1 MLLIRGTNEGWGTPL
16 DWVNEGVDGTTKRA
30 VRLARA
36 FASLRAD
43 VAFATVDALLVVV
56 AYSGALMLRFVDLP
70 TGVPPRWWVE
80 FLTVLPVIVAVHLI
94 ANVVFGAYGH
104 VWEFASVAEALRIVL
119 AIISASGTLLVMMI
133 AYRTLTDQLGPIP
146 IGSLALG
153 GLLALAL
160 MGAVRFRS
168 RLFSFNRTNGFQ
180 DTHGSRVLIVGTG
193 KPAVDLA
200 RHLVGS
206 GHSHVVGFVGDQPVG
221 SGRRLADLPVL
232 GDLESV
238 PDLVRRRSIDEVIV
252 ATRNGSPI
260 VRQLVDLCL
269 TVEVRLRIIPDIDS
283 VLEGKK
289 GFQDVRD
296 LRPDDLLDRPAVH
309 TDLDQ
314 VGALLAGS
322 CVMVTGAGGSIGSEL
337 VRQIIGFKPGLL
349 LALDHDETHLHQGML
364 EWAGQGVEVEP
375 VLCDIRDRTRL
386 MRVFNTY
393 RPRVVFHAAAHKHVP
408 ILEASPEEA
417 VKTNIFGTMML
428 IDAVKRTGTERF
440 VLISTDKATDPVG
453 VMGASKRVAEMLIQA
468 EGKSSPVQFSA
479 VRFGNVLGSRG
490 SVVPTF
496 VEQIDRGQAVTVTD
510 PEMTRYFMTTREA
523 VELVLQAAAIA
534 DQGQVLVLDMG
545 EPVKIVD
552 LAHRLIR
559 MAGLVPGRDIEVH
572 YTGRRPGERLH
583 EMLSVVPLSPS
594 SHPRISIADPGVLT
608 PGTLMDTV
616 RTLVRLSATGD
627 RDTLRNVLLKVAQT
641 DGQLTDVT
649 ELIHEVSIDLRE
661 DQEISIPARIEDLI
675 NYEVQDLRPEIQNR
689 TLSDVSVTEQAS

>member
-1 MLLIRGTNEGWGTPL
+1 MRGTIEGRGTPV
-16 DWVNEGVDGTTKRA
+16 DWVNEGVDGTKKRA

-43 VAFATVDALLVVV
+43 VAFATVDALLVIV

-70 TGVPPRWWVE
+70 EGVPPHWWVE
-80 FLTVLPVIVAVHLI
+80 FIATLPVIVAVHLI

-119 AIISASGTLLVMMI
+119 AIASASGTLLLVMI
-133 AYRTLTDQLGPIP
+133 GYRTFTDQLGPIP

-153 GLLALAL
+153 GLLTLVL

-168 RLFSFNRTNGFQ
+168 RLFSFNRSRSLQGAP
-180 DTHGSRVLIVGTG
+180 GARVLIVGTG

-200 RHLVGS
+200 RHLNGGTGQS
-206 GHSHVVGFVGDQPVG
+206 NVVGFVGELPVG
-221 SGRRLADLPVL
+221 SGRRLAGLPVL

-238 PDLVRRRSIDEVIV
+238 PDLVKSRNIDEVIV
-252 ATRNGSPI
+252 ASRNGSPI

-269 TVEVRLRIIPDIDS
+269 TVEVRLRIVPDIDS
-283 VLEGKK
+283 VLEGRK
-289 GFQDVRD
+289 GIQDVRD
-296 LRPDDLLDRPAVH
+296 LQPDDLLDRASVH

-314 VGALLAGS
+314 VAALLAGS

-337 VRQIIGFKPGLL
+337 VRQIIGFKPAML

-364 EWAGQGVEVEP
+364 EWTGLGVEVEP
-375 VLCDIRDRTRL
+375 ILCDIRDRTRL

-393 RPRVVFHAAAHKHVP
+393 RPQIVFHAAAHKHVP
-408 ILEASPEEA
+408 ILEAAPEEA
-417 VKTNIFGTMML
+417 VKTNILGTMIM
-428 IDAVKRTGTERF
+428 IDAVKGSGVDRL

-453 VMGASKRVAEMLIQA
+453 VMGASKRVAEMLIQSEA
-468 EGKSSPVQFSA
+468 AANRVHFSA

-496 VEQIDRGQAVTVTD
+496 VEQIDRGHAVTVTD

-534 DQGQVLVLDMG
+534 DDGQVLVLDMG

-559 MAGLVPGRDIEVH
+559 MAGLVPGRDIDIRF
-572 YTGRRPGERLH
+572 TGRRPGERLH
-583 EMLSVVPLSPS
+583 EKLSVVPLSPS
-594 SHPRISIADPGVLT
+594 SHPRISIADPGIPTPVTLT
-608 PGTLMDTV
+608 DTV
-616 RTLVRLSATGD
+616 NTLVRLAANGD
-627 RDTLRNVLLKVAQT
+627 RDRLREVLLGVAQT
-641 DGQLTDVT
+641 DGKLNSNFTLGSETVA
-649 ELIHEVSIDLRE
+649 IDLRE
-661 DQEISIPARIEDLI
+661 LQELI
-675 NYEVQDLRPEIQNR
+675 RPEE
-689 TLSDVSVTEQAS
+689 LVTGQAS

>member
-1 MLLIRGTNEGWGTPL
+1 M
-16 DWVNEGVDGTTKRA
+16 DWVDEGVDGTSKKA

-43 VAFATVDALLVVV
+43 VAFATIDALLVIV

-70 TGVPPRWWVE
+70 TGVPPHWWLE
-80 FLTVLPVIVAVHLI
+80 FLATLPIIVAVHLI

-119 AIISASGTLLVMMI
+119 AIISASGTLLLVMI
-133 AYRTLTDQLGPIP
+133 GYRAFTDQLGPIP

-153 GLLALAL
+153 GLLTLTL

-168 RLFSFNRTNGFQ
+168 RLFSFNRSGLQ
-180 DTHGSRVLIVGTG
+180 GAPGARVLIVGTG
-193 KPAVDLA
+193 KQAVDLA
-200 RHLVGS
+200 RHLNGGS
-206 GHSHVVGFVGDQPVG
+206 GNSHVVGFVGELPVG

-232 GDLESV
+232 GGLESV
-238 PDLVRRRSIDEVIV
+238 PDLVKSMDIDEVIV
-252 ATRNGSPI
+252 ASRNGAPI
-260 VRQLVDLCL
+260 VRQLVDICL
-269 TVEVRLRIIPDIDS
+269 TVEVRLRIVPDIDS
-283 VLEGKK
+283 VLEGRK
-289 GFQDVRD
+289 GIQDVRD
-296 LRPDDLLDRPAVH
+296 LRPDDLLDRATVH
-309 TDLDQ
+309 TDLNQ
-314 VGALLAGS
+314 VGALLADS

-337 VRQIIGFKPGLL
+337 VRQIIGFKPRML

-364 EWAGQGVEVEP
+364 EWTGLGVEVEP
-375 VLCDIRDRTRL
+375 ILCDIRDRDRL

-393 RPRVVFHAAAHKHVP
+393 RPEIVFHAAAHKHVP

-428 IDAVKRTGTERF
+428 IDAVKRSGTERF

-468 EGKSSPVQFSA
+468 EGKTSSVQFSA

-534 DQGQVLVLDMG
+534 DHGQVLVLDMG

-559 MAGLVPGRDIEVH
+559 MAGLVPGRDIEVR

-594 SHPRISIADPGVLT
+594 SHPKISIADPGVLT

-616 RTLVRLSATGD
+616 RHLVRLSASGD
-627 RDTLRNVLLKVAQT
+627 RDTLRDVLLKVAQT
-641 DGQLTDVT
+641 DGQLNGVPHLL
-649 ELIHEVSIDLRE
+649 EEVSINLRDGE
-661 DQEISIPARIEDLI
+661 ELTMPGVTDEMLTF
-675 NYEVQDLRPEIQNR
+675 VQDLRPEIQKR
-689 TLSDVSVTEQAS
+689 TLADVSVSEQAS

>member
-1 MLLIRGTNEGWGTPL
+1 M
-16 DWVNEGVDGTTKRA
+16 DWVNEGVEGTTKRA

-43 VAFATVDALLVVV
+43 VAFATVDALLVIV

-70 TGVPPRWWVE
+70 TGVPPHWWVE
-80 FLTVLPVIVAVHLI
+80 FVTTLPVIVAVHLI
-94 ANVVFGAYGH
+94 ANIIFGAYGH

-119 AIISASGTLLVMMI
+119 SIIASSGTLLLVMI
-133 AYRTLTDQLGPIP
+133 GYRAFTDQLGPIP

-153 GLLALAL
+153 GLLTLAL

-168 RLFSFNRTNGFQ
+168 RLFSFNRTSGLQ
-180 DTHGSRVLIVGTG
+180 GAPGARVLIVGTG

-200 RHLVGS
+200 RHLNGSS
-206 GHSHVVGFVGDQPVG
+206 GHSHVVGFVGELPVG
-221 SGRRLADLPVL
+221 SGRRLAGLPVL

-238 PDLVRRRSIDEVIV
+238 PNLVKSRNIDEVIV

-269 TVEVRLRIIPDIDS
+269 MVEVRLRIVPDIDS

-296 LRPDDLLDRPAVH
+296 LRPDDLLDRASVH

-337 VRQIIGFKPGLL
+337 VRQIIGFKPAML

-393 RPRVVFHAAAHKHVP
+393 KPQIVFHAAAHKHVP

-428 IDAVKRTGTERF
+428 IDAVKRSGTERF

-496 VEQIDRGQAVTVTD
+496 VEQIDRGKAVTVTD

-534 DQGQVLVLDMG
+534 DHGQVLVLDMG

-559 MAGLVPGRDIEVH
+559 MAGLVPGRDIEVQ

-608 PGTLMDTV
+608 PGTLMETV
-616 RTLVRLSATGD
+616 KTLVRLSATGD
-627 RDTLRNVLLKVAQT
+627 RDTLRDVLLKVAQT
-641 DGQLTDVT
+641 DGQLNGVT
-649 ELIHEVSIDLRE
+649 KLLKEVSINLR
-661 DQEISIPARIEDLI
+661 DGEDLTSPELDDEELI
-675 NYEVQDLRPEIQNR
+675 KYDVQDLRPEIQKR
-689 TLSDVSVTEQAS
+689 TLSDASVTEQAS